1 MQGMVY
7 INSLKFDYMQFN
19 FYLSK
24 CMPVNE
30 NGITILNGN
39 QNRNPQLDD
48 VITIMGEASA
58 LAQNLRQLITS
69 PTRFFQTDQK
79 LYIKSEGKQC
89 FGILKIGRKNLF
101 HRDLNGAI
109 IEIQPLCVLD
119 FYVHESVQ
127 RRGIGKELFE
137 EMLRQE
143 MLRPEKLAYDRPS
156 PKLLGFIKKYYNL
169 SSYIPQNNN
178 YIIYSQYFDFMYT
191 NVAQQQSAQQ
201 SYQQQQTPQLV
212 NQYRIQQQQTPLKM
226 EQLDQMMQQ
235 MSLESKQQYS
245 QYQKSKAQPPW
256 VTDQQQYQNMYQT
269 TTGLMSAQIQRR

>member
-1 MQGMVY
+1 
-7 INSLKFDYMQFN
+7 MQFN

-39 QNRNPQLDD
+39 QKRNPQLDD

-58 LAQNLRQLITS
+58 LAQNLKQLITS

-89 FGILKIGRKNLF
+89 LGILKIGRKNLF
-101 HRDLNGAI
+101 DRDLNGAI
-109 IEIQPLCVLD
+109 KEIQPICVLD

-127 RRGIGKELFE
+127 RKGIGKELFE

-156 PKLLGFIKKYYNL
+156 PKLLGFLKKYYNL
-169 SSYIPQNNN
+169 SSYIPQNNS
-178 YIIYSQYFDFMYT
+178 YVIYSQYFDFNYT
-191 NVAQQQSAQQ
+191 NVAQQHSAQQ
-201 SYQQQQTPQLV
+201 SYQQQQSTQLA
-212 NQYRIQQQQTPLKM
+212 NQYRVQQEQTPMKM

-235 MSLESKQQYS
+235 MSLESEQQYS
-245 QYQKSKAQPPW
+245 QYQKNKAQPPC
-256 VTDQQQYQNMYQT
+256 VTDQKQYQNMYQT